1 MSVNGRKDG
10 QPGIAAHARAC
21 ALLLRAVHVSSLER
35 SVRRNY
41 VADLW
46 KRIAEATLSEGE
58 LRWRPRFAS
67 RMLLHLAV
75 RLGMSAGQ
83 SMQANSTNLGN
94 VQKLCYYLTS
104 PGGSEYVV
112 GATGSDPAGGSDPS
126 TFLSRHAARHI
137 EIMFKHE
144 SDEQEQLLGALLTG
158 LCEVQEAL
166 TESAA
171 AEQQAV
177 SASGASG
184 T

>member
-1 MSVNGRKDG
+1 
-10 QPGIAAHARAC
+10 
-21 ALLLRAVHVSSLER
+21 
-35 SVRRNY
+35 
-41 VADLW
+41 
-46 KRIAEATLSEGE
+46 
-58 LRWRPRFAS
+58 
-67 RMLLHLAV
+67 
-75 RLGMSAGQ
+75 MSAGQ